1 MTRLGQTMS
10 QQVARS
16 ISILQEKRTGL
27 APKSVSVVLSD
38 CTLVAMLY
46 GTLSPAEMALA
57 DTPGG
62 IAQVQQFHREIFA
75 DSVDLLRDEIKRI
88 TGVGVGEAAAEVV
101 TAAGAIEHALAS
113 GAMVQV
119 FRLTGSIS
127 VEAWNACRE
136 FQPSETEV

>member
-1 MTRLGQTMS
+1 
-10 QQVARS
+10 
-16 ISILQEKRTGL
+16 
-27 APKSVSVVLSD
+27 
-38 CTLVAMLY
+38 MLY